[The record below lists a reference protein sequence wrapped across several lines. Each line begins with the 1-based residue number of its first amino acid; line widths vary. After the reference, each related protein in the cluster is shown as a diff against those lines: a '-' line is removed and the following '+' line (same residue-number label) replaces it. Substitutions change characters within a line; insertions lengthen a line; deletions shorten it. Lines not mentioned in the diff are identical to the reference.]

1 MRLRTSF
8 RWKLFSSVCSW
19 TLQEAELEDLL
30 FAGNANDITGF
41 GREDEEQNER
51 SAVAELIGKVRG
63 GAQVAPFAGTL

>member
-1 MRLRTSF
+1 MRL
-8 RWKLFSSVCSW
+8 LLV
-19 TLQEAELEDLL
+19 LQEAELEDFL

-63 GAQVAPFAGTL
+63 RGRTKLPLQA